1 MIRTPVASALLLAS
15 LAVSSACA
23 KNSPANAN
31 AAPQAS
37 LGASEHQGMG
47 PGMMGIMG
55 MGGDQ
60 CPMVVPDTTA
70 QASDMPDGAAMTF
83 TTKGD
88 VGELRKRVRAMA
100 ERMNGMSSSG
110 SGMGMHGIMTGAADA
125 GSGMTMGGGTPG
137 MMMGSGG
144 MGPGMMGRAD
154 AGSGMMMGTMMPAV
168 RAHAEDV
175 EGGARLQMVPVDP
188 ARLGDLKDH
197 MSQHA
202 AMMNQ
207 AHGCPMTGAGH

>member
-1 MIRTPVASALLLAS
+1 MIRTPIASALLLAS

-37 LGASEHQGMG
+37 LGAPEQQGMG
-47 PGMMGIMG
+47 PGMMGLMG
-55 MGGDQ
+55 TGDQ

-70 QASDMPDGAAMTF
+70 QTSDMLDGAAMTF

-88 VGELRKRVRAMA
+88 VREVRKRVRAMA
-100 ERMNGMSSSG
+100 ERMNGMSSG
-110 SGMGMHGIMTGAADA
+110 GMGMHGMMMGAADG
-125 GSGMTMGGGTPG
+125 GSGVTMGGGTPG

-144 MGPGMMGRAD
+144 VGPGMMGRAD
-154 AGSGMMMGTMMPAV
+154 AGTMVGPMMPPV
-168 RAHAEDV
+168 RAQAEDV
-175 EGGARLQMVPVDP
+175 EGGARLQMVPVDA
-188 ARLGDLKDH
+188 ARLGELKEH

-207 AHGCPMTGAGH
+207 AHGCPMMGAGH